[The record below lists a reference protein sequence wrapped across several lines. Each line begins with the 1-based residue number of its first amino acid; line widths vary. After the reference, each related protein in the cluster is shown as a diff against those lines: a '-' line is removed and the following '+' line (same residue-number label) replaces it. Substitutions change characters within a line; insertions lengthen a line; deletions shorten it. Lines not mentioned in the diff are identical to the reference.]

1 MSAYSFVLQNIFLPC
16 HNLVRG
22 RHYVGRRRFLEESQW
37 WSPDELEAF
46 QWREATA
53 LLRHA
58 WKCVPYYRKKFEQAG
73 LRPQDIR
80 GWADWRRLPTLTR
93 EEINANRKELCAEG
107 YADKLSPHATG
118 GSSGVPTRFYITE
131 LSYDWRTAATQ
142 RAYGWTGCTLGE
154 RAVYLWGAPI
164 GELRLLQAL
173 KTKAYE
179 FVQRQLIFNTFSQ
192 DDQLWVRIH
201 ERTLRYK
208 PRLIVGY
215 LSSLLQFARFLKQT
229 GRELP
234 GVKAV
239 IAAAEP
245 VYTAARE
252 EIEAGLHA
260 PLFNTYGAREFKSI
274 AAECELRDGLHINS
288 ENILLE
294 TSDPRPEAV
303 SELLIT
309 DLHNYGMPFIRYR
322 IGDLGALDPSPC
334 ACGRGLPRIRSI
346 EGRVLDMLRTAD
358 GRIIP
363 GEFFPHLL
371 KDIPEVRAYQVEQK
385 SLDHIIVSAVLF
397 APLSDKS
404 AALLDREI
412 KKVCGPE
419 LKIELKPVA
428 QIPRLAS
435 GKQRVTVG
443 LDHHAGKN

>member
-215 LSSLLQFARFLKQT
+215 VSSLLQFARFLKQT

-245 VYTAARE
+245 FTDLEWALVIDVVGRLERPASFQQIHDLLRDARNN
-252 EIEAGLHA
+252 AGITRT
-260 PLFNTYGAREFKSI
+260 NE
-274 AAECELRDGLHINS
+274 ELRSLIKQSIN
-288 ENILLE
+288 NGTLE
-294 TSDPRPEAV
+294 
-303 SELLIT
+303 
-309 DLHNYGMPFIRYR
+309 R
-322 IGDLGALDPSPC
+322 IGKGNRASYPPT
-334 ACGRGLPRIRSI
+334 
-346 EGRVLDMLRTAD
+346 LR
-358 GRIIP
+358 
-363 GEFFPHLL
+363 
-371 KDIPEVRAYQVEQK
+371 
-385 SLDHIIVSAVLF
+385 
-397 APLSDKS
+397 LST
-404 AALLDREI
+404 ALLAFAR
-412 KKVCGPE
+412 G
-419 LKIELKPVA
+419 
-428 QIPRLAS
+428 
-435 GKQRVTVG
+435 
-443 LDHHAGKN
+443 AG